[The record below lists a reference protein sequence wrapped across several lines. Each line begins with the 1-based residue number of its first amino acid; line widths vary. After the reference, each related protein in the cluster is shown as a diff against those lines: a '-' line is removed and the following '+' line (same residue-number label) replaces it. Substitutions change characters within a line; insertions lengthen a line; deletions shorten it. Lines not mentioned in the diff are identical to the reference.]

1 MSNESRPTKH
11 YSLRRRG
18 ANNAEPATSAFA
30 VPFATPVKKKVLAE
44 PEQRYCGNTWCKRK
58 LDRIDHPDFCSEC
71 LYKACAK
78 CGTPGCKYVDA
89 DGSWFCP
96 KHKPPCASR
105 CADKSC
111 GNFGEDGDLFCEYCI
126 AKKCYVCGCYP
137 SKFKG
142 TDGKLYCSDH
152 KPNVCIFEL
161 LNPNPYNCS
170 WMSEPRFFFD
180 F

>member
-1 MSNESRPTKH
+1 MSILFIGNPYYMTPDSVKETIGYYTETYQSVIGRSPYERQSSMSNESRPTKH

-78 CGTPGCKYVDA
+78 CGTPGV
-89 DGSWFCP
+89 
-96 KHKPPCASR
+96 H
-105 CADKSC
+105 
-111 GNFGEDGDLFCEYCI
+111 I
-126 AKKCYVCGCYP
+126 V
-137 SKFKG
+137 
-142 TDGKLYCSDH
+142 TGKQIGRAH
-152 KPNVCIFEL
+152 V
-161 LNPNPYNCS
+161 
-170 WMSEPRFFFD
+170 
-180 F
+180 